1 VVVFTLRMSRGVIRR
16 EQYGDVVQA
25 RRSREAADAT
35 LLASHGRNILAIEL
49 EGPLFFASAEALH
62 NRIDAAIAEGVR
74 YVLLD
79 VTRVT
84 ELDSTGARFLM
95 QCDERL
101 RAANCRMVLSG
112 SDSRPELAA
121 LLGDHGV
128 AEALTRERMFADLD
142 RALEWCENDL
152 LATLRGVALA
162 SGEYPFELL
171 GIVRDIDPADR
182 EALRP
187 ALVRRVYHAGETVF
201 RQGDEGNAL
210 HVIALGSAS
219 VWLRHAE
226 GDERRLMTFSQGTFF
241 GEMALLDRERRSATV
256 TADEMLV
263 CYVLE
268 RSSFDQL
275 AATHPRAGLA
285 LLASLARELSRR
297 MRRANRTL
305 LELV

>member
-1 VVVFTLRMSRGVIRR
+1 MIVLVASIALSGEVVAAVLIGVTLAVVVFTLRMSRGVIRR

-25 RRSREAADAT
+25 RRSREAADAA

-162 SGEYPFELL
+162 S
-171 GIVRDIDPADR
+171 A
-182 EALRP
+182 
-187 ALVRRVYHAGETVF
+187 
-201 RQGDEGNAL
+201 
-210 HVIALGSAS
+210 
-219 VWLRHAE
+219 
-226 GDERRLMTFSQGTFF
+226 RLCG
-241 GEMALLDRERRSATV
+241 RRS
-256 TADEMLV
+256 
-263 CYVLE
+263 C
-268 RSSFDQL
+268 
-275 AATHPRAGLA
+275 AG
-285 LLASLARELSRR
+285 ST
-297 MRRANRTL
+297 RRARPCSGRAMRAMRCTSSRSARRACGCAMPKATS
-305 LELV
+305 VA

>member
-1 VVVFTLRMSRGVIRR
+1 MRI
-16 EQYGDVVQA
+16 
-25 RRSREAADAT
+25 
-35 LLASHGRNILAIEL
+35 
-49 EGPLFFASAEALH
+49 ASAEMLH
-62 NRIDAAIAEGVR
+62 NRVDTAIGEGVR
-74 YVLLD
+74 YILLD

-84 ELDSTGARFLM
+84 ELDSTGARILM

-152 LATLRGVALA
+152 LATLRGAALVP
-162 SGEYPFELL
+162 GEYPFEQL
-171 GIVRDIDPADR
+171 GIVRDIDPSDR

-187 ALVRRVYHAGETVF
+187 ALVRRVYTAGETVF

-256 TADEMLV
+256 TADDMLV

-268 RSSFDQL
+268 RSSFDRL
-275 AATHPRAGLA
+275 AASHPRAGLA